1 MTNSISLLSLFFLEY
16 HTVNV
21 LAYTRMM
28 GNGSMD
34 QAVVVLV
41 NDSVFAYFDQENK
54 TFALRPSASAGFSVL
69 EKRDSIFCL
78 GEVTKGFYRQ
88 AEYLEKLKEET
99 NSSKPL
105 LGKSDDHHLQV
116 NCFCFAESFTNLII
130 LLVHSTPFS
139 QCVY

>member
-1 MTNSISLLSLFFLEY
+1 
-16 HTVNV
+16 
-21 LAYTRMM
+21 MM

-41 NDSVFAYFDQENK
+41 NDSIFAYFDQENK

-105 LGKSDDHHLQV
+105 LGKFNDHHSPLIS
-116 NCFCFAESFTNLII
+116 NFAISESLMI
-130 LLVHSTPFS
+130 LFVHSTPFS

>member
-1 MTNSISLLSLFFLEY
+1 
-16 HTVNV
+16 
-21 LAYTRMM
+21 MM

-34 QAVVVLV
+34 QTVVVLV
-41 NDSVFAYFDQENK
+41 NDSIFAYFDQENK

-88 AEYLEKLKEET
+88 AEYLDKLKEET

-105 LGKSDDHHLQV
+105 LGKSDHYLQV
-116 NCFCFAESFTNLII
+116 LCFCFAFT
-130 LLVHSTPFS
+130 S
-139 QCVY
+139 